1 MILKIVSVGDPV
13 LRQKA
18 RRLTANEIRSPQ
30 IQNLIAHMR
39 DTMQDAPGVGL
50 AAPQV
55 GQPLQLAVIEDKGEY
70 HKNLSEAELKER
82 ERKPVPFQVI
92 INPQIE
98 LLTAAEIAFHE
109 GCLSLPG
116 FMAVVPR
123 AQKVR
128 VTCLDEHGRA
138 RTIEANGWYARIL
151 QHEIDHL
158 NGRVYID
165 RMRSETFSTLD
176 NYQRHQKK

>member
-18 RRLTANEIRSPQ
+18 RPLSVEEIRSAH
-30 IQNLIAHMR
+30 IQNLIAYMR
-39 DTMQDAPGVGL
+39 DTMHDAPGVGL

-55 GQPLQLAVIEDKGEY
+55 GQSLQLAMIEDRADY
-70 HKNLSEAELKER
+70 HKNLSEADLKAR
-82 ERKPVPFQVI
+82 DRKPVPFQVI

-98 LLTAAEIAFHE
+98 LLAPSDVGFHE

-123 AQKVR
+123 AAKVR
-128 VTCLDEHGRA
+128 VTCLDERGKRH
-138 RTIEANGWYARIL
+138 TIEASGWYARIL

-158 NGRVYID
+158 NGHVYID
-165 RMRSETFSTLD
+165 RMQSDTFSTLE
-176 NYQRHQKK
+176 NYQRNQKK